1 VREIPSTGKKT
12 EKRELL
18 AVSLSL
24 SLSLSLSGS
33 QPENDYSMGGL
44 GGVK

>member
-1 VREIPSTGKKT
+1 MPSTGKKT

-18 AVSLSL
+18 AVSL

>member
-1 VREIPSTGKKT
+1 
-12 EKRELL
+12 LF
-18 AVSLSL
+18 SL